1 MNALTRR
8 TFLFA
13 SSGAAA
19 GSLAA
24 SGLAQETDGE
34 RLDFS
39 LSGLVTGKP
48 KPLKHA
54 EVPGFLS
61 AAQIAPHHSAHYGG
75 ALKAVTGADA
85 RLEEAIQSGSP
96 VDPAAF
102 GQLKRIINSRGNS
115 VVLHEMYFDGL
126 APEAADPA
134 ADVQRAIEQRF
145 GSLDKW
151 WADFA
156 ASAKEAAG
164 WAMLVRHPVNG
175 RLYNVVSDEH
185 AMGLLWMAVPL
196 VVIDV
201 YEHAF
206 YIDYQN
212 RKAEY
217 VDKFIG
223 FIDWNEVGSRFRHA
237 VR

>member
-1 MNALTRR
+1 MTRFPRR

-19 GSLAA
+19 GSLAVA
-24 SGLAQETDGE
+24 GLAEGQDGG
-34 RLDFS
+34 LDFS
-39 LSGLVTGKP
+39 QSGLVTGKL
-48 KPLKHA
+48 KPLKHKSI
-54 EVPGFLS
+54 PGFLS
-61 AAQIAPHHSAHYGG
+61 AQQIAPHHAAHYGG

-85 RLEEAIQSGSP
+85 RLEEVIKSGATM
-96 VDPAAF
+96 DPAAF
-102 GQLKRIINSRGNS
+102 GQLKRLVNSRGNS
-115 VVLHEMYFDGL
+115 VILHEMYFDGL
-126 APEAADPA
+126 APSDVDPS
-134 ADVQRAIEQRF
+134 ADVLRAIENRF

-156 ASAKEAAG
+156 ASAKDAAG
-164 WAMLVRHPVNG
+164 WAILVKHPVNG
-175 RLYNVVSDEH
+175 KLYNVVSDEH

-212 RKAEY
+212 RKADY
-217 VDKFIG
+217 VDKFLAHV
-223 FIDWNEVGSRFRHA
+223 DWNEVNARFRSL
-237 VR
+237 RG

>member
-1 MNALTRR
+1 MTAIDRR
-8 TFLFA
+8 HFLFA

-19 GSLAA
+19 GSVLV
-24 SGLAQETDGE
+24 SGLAEADE
-34 RLDFS
+34 AKPLDFS
-39 LSGLVTGKP
+39 HSGLATGQL
-48 KPLKHA
+48 KPLRYK
-54 EVPGFLS
+54 EIPGFLS
-61 AAQIAPHHSAHYGG
+61 AAQIAPHHMAHYGG

-85 RLEEAIQSGSP
+85 RLEEAIKSGTA
-96 VDPAAF
+96 VDAAAF
-102 GQLKRIINSRGNS
+102 GQLKRTINSRGNS

-126 APEAADPA
+126 SLNDTDPT
-134 ADVQRAIEQRF
+134 ADVKSAIDQRF

-151 WADFA
+151 WNDFS
-156 ASAKEAAG
+156 ASAKDAAG
-164 WAMLVRHPVNG
+164 WAMLVKHPVNG
-175 RLYNVVSDEH
+175 KLYNVVSDEH

-217 VDKFIG
+217 VDKFLG
-223 FIDWNEVGSRFRHA
+223 HIDWNEANARFRSVGS
-237 VR
+237 